1 MSEIETSG
9 GSGKK
14 SVKKDCG
21 TVKVSEEVVARIA
34 MKAISGFDGVKPAVP
49 GFITGLR
56 LGRKTISGVRVN
68 VSYDEENPEIIVD
81 AYVLV
86 RYGLRLP
93 DVCWDLQESL
103 KQQLEKAVGYA
114 IKAVNVYVCGI
125 DFSRVDKQPGDR
137 STESS
142 SAAVQE

>member
-9 GSGKK
+9 GSEKK
-14 SVKKDCG
+14 SVKRDCG
-21 TVKVSEEVVARIA
+21 TVKVSEEVVASIA

-56 LGRKTISGVRVN
+56 LGRKTINGVRVN
-68 VSYDEENPEIIVD
+68 VSYEEENPEIIID

-125 DFSRVDKQPGDR
+125 DFSRAGKQTGVVN
-137 STESS
+137 TELPSG
-142 SAAVQE
+142 AVQQ